1 MNNMLNCL
9 IVDDEPL
16 ARKLLS
22 DYVQKVPYL
31 KLLRT
36 CSGPM
41 EALEFLR
48 DNPVDLLFLDI
59 QMPEITGLTLLK
71 ILQKK
76 PWVILT
82 TAYSEYALESYD
94 LDVVDYLLKPITLER
109 FLKAMEKINQRM
121 QGIANQQLPSEQVP
135 APAAVV
141 EPGPAYIFVKDGTKL
156 VKVKISEIMYVE
168 GMKDYVAIHTPQ
180 QRIVTLQRLK
190 AMEEQLPENQF
201 IRIHNSYIVALE
213 WLDSIHKEKVK
224 VGNALLPISDS
235 YRKSFKDFIEKNH
248 IKMD

>member
-1 MNNMLNCL
+1 MNSTLNCL

-121 QGIANQQLPSEQVP
+121 QRIVNQQLPSEEV
-135 APAAVV
+135 APLPVATEVS
-141 EPGPAYIFVKDGTKL
+141 PAYIFVKDGTKL
-156 VKVKISEIMYVE
+156 VKVKLSEIMYVE

-190 AMEEQLPENQF
+190 AMEEQLPESQF

-224 VGNALLPISDS
+224 VGSALLPISDS

>member
-36 CSGPM
+36 CSDPM
-41 EALEFLR
+41 EALDFLR

-59 QMPEITGLTLLK
+59 HMPEITGLTLLK

-109 FLKAMEKINQRM
+109 FLKAMEKEISNQSLLEALRMSKNELLNVLSACEEINFRS
-121 QGIANQQLPSEQVP
+121 L
-135 APAAVV
+135 
-141 EPGPAYIFVKDGTKL
+141 
-156 VKVKISEIMYVE
+156 
-168 GMKDYVAIHTPQ
+168 
-180 QRIVTLQRLK
+180 
-190 AMEEQLPENQF
+190 
-201 IRIHNSYIVALE
+201 
-213 WLDSIHKEKVK
+213 
-224 VGNALLPISDS
+224 
-235 YRKSFKDFIEKNH
+235 
-248 IKMD
+248 